1 MAMMTGTRTDLD
13 TLVRILTD
21 RGRAGRSITAVAGAP
36 GAGKST
42 LADGLA
48 ESLNDADPGSAAV
61 LPMDGYHFDDLVLN
75 ARGWRPRKGA
85 PHTFDVD
92 GFAHML
98 RRLAANDAA
107 EVAVPVFD
115 RGLEIA
121 RAGARIIPRTVRHLI
136 VEGNYLL
143 LDQAPWDSLRP
154 LFDTT
159 VFLDVPEQ
167 VLTARLTERWQ
178 SQSPEDMAAQ
188 LDGNDLLN
196 VRLVMSQ
203 SVLAEFVVTEP

>member
-107 EVAVPVFD
+107 DVAVPVFD

-188 LDGNDLLN
+188 LDGNDLPN